1 MIKGIS
7 RKMFVLKD
15 TKSDIFE
22 EAYFVI
28 KEDIIEKNP
37 TSDIDMVAE
46 ANRIIDEN
54 DVFIKE
60 KFTEKKPSL
69 APFSAFMSGIFFA
82 VAVIMTLYVI
92 FV

>member
-28 KEDIIEKNP
+28 KERVDEKN
-37 TSDIDMVAE
+37 TASDTDMVAE

-54 DVFIKE
+54 DIFIKE
-60 KFTEKKPSL
+60 KYTEKKPSL
-69 APFSAFMSGIFFA
+69 APFSAFMAGIFFA

-92 FV
+92 LV